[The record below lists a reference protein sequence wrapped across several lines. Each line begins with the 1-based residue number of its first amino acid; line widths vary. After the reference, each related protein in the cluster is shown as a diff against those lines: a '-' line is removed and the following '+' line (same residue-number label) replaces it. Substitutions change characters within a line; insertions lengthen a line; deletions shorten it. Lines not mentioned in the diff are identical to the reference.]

1 MRFDHTCCC
10 YIKVSLL
17 VAGTSH
23 STNPN
28 AMETIKKNTFFT
40 NVAATSDGGVWWEG
54 LEKEVPLDGLSVTD
68 WLGNEWQPGGKP
80 AAHPN
85 SR

>member
-1 MRFDHTCCC
+1 MYVPLT
-10 YIKVSLL
+10 
-17 VAGTSH
+17 GTSY

-28 AMETIKKNTFFT
+28 AMETIKTNTVFT

-54 LEKEVPLDGLSVTD
+54 LEDEVSLDGLNVTS
-68 WLGNEWQPGGKP
+68 WLGEENWKPGKKP